1 MINIYN
7 TTGKYISI
15 ENFEKEPTKNDN
27 IDKNLYAYFILVNEN
42 KRLRLYPY
50 YMNDDMAKRGE
61 FFLSKSRN
69 NIRLKLIT
77 KKSDEKD
84 LANTELKSKKHVEE
98 LLTFRINNNILEAN
112 KNNYFKKVTL
122 SKDKKLQIN
131 DNTSILHK
139 FNYYPNNT
147 IINITNNNPLAQ
159 FYKVSR
165 TRDMFYLKYSLEEDK
180 YITIDGCDT
189 NDKKEAAI
197 FSLIEG
203 DFELPLEKVPDKEK
217 DKDGNIT
224 NIDTINRIKIS
235 NNKKLNSKKYNLILI
250 KKNKNIIK
258 KKGLE
263 LLNDNIRKKPSFIES
278 DKNIYNNYKLN
289 VWI

>member
-7 TTGKYISI
+7 TFGKYISV
-15 ENFEKEPTKNDN
+15 ENFEKETKKDDN
-27 IDKNLYAYFILVNEN
+27 IDKNLYAYFILVNE
-42 KRLRLYPY
+42 KGRLRLYPY
-50 YMNDDMAKRGE
+50 YMNDEMAKKGE

-77 KKSDEKD
+77 KNSDEKN
-84 LANTELKSKKHVEE
+84 LAETELKSKKHVDE
-98 LLTFRINNNILEAN
+98 LLTFRINNNTLEAN

-131 DNTSILHK
+131 DNTSVLHK

-147 IINITNNNPLAQ
+147 IINITNNVPVAQ

-165 TRDMFYLKYSLEEDK
+165 TRDMFYLKSSLEDDK
-180 YITIDGCDT
+180 YITMDGCDT
-189 NDKKEAAI
+189 KNKKEAAI

-203 DFELPLEKVPDKEK
+203 NFELPLEKVPDKEK
-217 DKDGNIT
+217 DNDGNVT
-224 NIDTINRIKIS
+224 NIDIINRIKVS
-235 NNKKLNSKKYNLILI
+235 NNKKLKSKKYNLILI

-263 LLNDNIRKKPSFIES
+263 LLADNIRNKPSFIES

>member
-27 IDKNLYAYFILVNEN
+27 IDKNLYAYFILVNKN

-139 FNYYPNNT
+139 FNYYPDNT
-147 IINITNNNPLAQ
+147 IINIANNNPLAQ

-165 TRDMFYLKYSLEEDK
+165 TRDMFYLKSSLEDDK
-180 YITIDGCDT
+180 YITTDGCDT

-263 LLNDNIRKKPSFIES
+263 LLNDNIRKKPSFVES
-278 DKNIYNNYKLN
+278 NKNIYNNYKLN